1 MNADQ
6 LPVGMPP
13 TSQKPDAAPIL
24 RIRAVML
31 GERINAS
38 NLDIGTLVS
47 STPAAFRVHAGLAVV
62 FRYGVVVLIGL
73 LPSEEKVVLDSLKS
87 RVTGEF
93 SPFEEEIAQAQLCP
107 DENAEVIQPGGPICL
122 SKFSD
127 ERLLLIADALAK
139 STSLARDERRV
150 AAVFDVI
157 EPLAR
162 ELAEQGRTSR
172 RRKGILQLI
181 GNALLVQQRVA
192 GRVAV
197 AEKPDVLWEKP
208 QLDRL
213 YARLEDEYELTERLD
228 TLERKLKVISETAD
242 ALTDIIDTQRSLR
255 LEIAVVV
262 LIVIEVAIGCFQ
274 IFAGIH

>member
-6 LPVGMPP
+6 LAVNTPA
-13 TSQKPDAAPIL
+13 TSPRPDSAPIL
-24 RIRAVML
+24 RIRAVMP
-31 GERINAS
+31 GERINPSGLELGAV
-38 NLDIGTLVS
+38 VS

-73 LPSEEKVVLDSLKS
+73 LPSEEKVVIDTLKP
-87 RVTGEF
+87 RVTGEL
-93 SPFEEEIAQAQLCP
+93 SPIEEEIAQAQLCN
-107 DENAEVIQPGGPICL
+107 DESAKAIQPGGPI
-122 SKFSD
+122 SHTKFSD
-127 ERLLLIADALAK
+127 DRLLLIADALAK

-157 EPLAR
+157 EPFTR
-162 ELAEQGRTSR
+162 KLAEHGRTPR
-172 RRKGILQLI
+172 RRTGILQLI

-213 YARLEDEYELTERLD
+213 YARLEDEYELQERLV
-228 TLERKLKVISETAD
+228 TLERKVAAISDTAN
-242 ALTDIIDTQRSLR
+242 A
-255 LEIAVVV
+255 
-262 LIVIEVAIGCFQ
+262 
-274 IFAGIH
+274 

>member
-1 MNADQ
+1 GSMLRGRCRVRRRPGGGRQDSRVNADQ
-6 LPVGMPP
+6 LPVSPTPTPP
-13 TSQKPDAAPIL
+13 KQDAAPTL
-24 RIRAVML
+24 RIRALML

-38 NLDIGTLVS
+38 GLEIGTLVS
-47 STPAAFRVHAGLAVV
+47 STPAAFRVHAGLAVI

-73 LPSEEKVVLDSLKS
+73 LPSEEKVLIDNLKP
-87 RVTGEF
+87 RVIGEF
-93 SPFEEEIAQAQLCP
+93 SPYEEETAQAQLCY
-107 DENAEVIQPGGPICL
+107 DESAEAIQPGGPICL

-157 EPLAR
+157 EPFAR
-162 ELAEQGRTSR
+162 ELAEKGRTSR

-197 AEKPDVLWEKP
+197 AEKPDALWEKP

-213 YARLEDEYELTERLD
+213 CARLEDAYELKERLY
-228 TLERKLKVISETAD
+228 
-242 ALTDIIDTQRSLR
+242 
-255 LEIAVVV
+255 
-262 LIVIEVAIGCFQ
+262 
-274 IFAGIH
+274 